1 MDIYLTQNGVQD
13 ISGLDEDQKVKF
25 LLENPDAVKATS
37 EDLRI
42 RGYGRP
48 NSEIEQEQED
58 VNEIFIKERNN
69 SFAKLKF
76 GTYSPKEGYRSGGK
90 GDKVSR
96 EDFDTDQKW
105 YEYQVWNGDIKEKEV
120 PLDEQIQKRIRQND
134 LDVDADSSHLFYN
147 QENENSFV
155 NKFYNARDLE
165 NLGGKIQDFQGFL
178 NRNGHSEDFKDFY
191 NEGAFEDGLFG
202 AFGDQ
207 SEELRIAYER
217 QLSLYLDMYI
227 SDVNNRANEKI
238 FLEDYN
244 SNPNK
249 YSTFKTFDDA
259 FNSWREENDGGYSVF
274 DYDNY
279 KYYNNVHFKNKL
291 FRDQENKEKQN
302 EYLKNRADDNDF
314 EGGGKG
320 LLEFIGNG
328 LEGIYEG
335 FEDTSVFLGDLIG
348 ADGWANES
356 RMLKRESDLA
366 DPAKQ
371 MKYML
376 TMGKTLEVDGVRYSV
391 DNYDGQLY
399 NQTVGVNVGE
409 TMDPEEK
416 AKLVKKIKEE
426 GVYDYD
432 FNTRGAAGIMGNTLG
447 NILFQILGTKG
458 AGSIR
463 TVGSLKYLQGYN
475 KIRQLKGLK
484 PLSTRARNTTTG
496 RFASTKETFG
506 INMPFDPRIVDATMF
521 QAFYGAS
528 TGHENVLN
536 AALDAGIPFS
546 EAEKLANSAALQMA
560 LLYAV
565 TGPINPRLPGLNKL
579 DDWVA
584 GNVRINNVITAYKEG
599 GKEAAKKSLK
609 QQLSRLIPDRT
620 TLKTFINEGFK
631 EFVQE
636 NVQQLGEVNIV
647 NRDINEQ
654 YGQEF
659 LKQNYNL
666 KDFIQTSILSFAA
679 GGLVGGT
686 SVANFATP
694 DSKKARLANMV
705 ILGRDLKGTKQ
716 KLNLAVDRNKLTR
729 KEADELINQ
738 IKALSEGSFPAW
750 MFNTPDELI
759 QHAVIQQ
766 DIKKLEA
773 DLKKYDE
780 SQHKKINNEL
790 ATKKLALQ
798 DLVESAAQ
806 QAIESDIKLFKDTFN
821 VETIQ
826 LNNLDEI
833 IKAGFK
839 EEAFTDG
846 WLEQDGKI
854 YINMEAAKENQAVSV
869 ASHELLHKIIKSE
882 FKKNPNIGKV
892 VTEFKNIL
900 EEKGV
905 LSKLEPRAKKYRI
918 IGSQI
923 DEGGKDQDEWL
934 TMFSDALFK
943 NEITYEELGDNAF
956 LRMGRTLINV
966 VKKKF
971 GLKQYEF
978 ETGRQVYD
986 FILNYKENIEKGK
999 LSKQEQR
1006 MLDSFQPDDESGK
1019 KKSISMNEKIN
1030 QEKLDALV
1038 NPNEEFIGS
1047 KAHMTAKALIDTG
1060 SFDGLIGAK
1069 LEQGDNIYG
1078 KPRQEVIED
1087 ARFELVK
1094 HLNNYDPTIGTGL
1107 FGYLNSYVGFKLG
1120 NVTNRLKRQVKTKSI
1135 DVDREGTQKTQEI
1148 QDTSLNPEEI
1158 MIAKEQAAAAQK
1170 IASKIKM
1177 GKKLT
1182 VDEKKKAITLLLP
1195 IVRDLDTALNNIKS
1209 INAKNSPIIK
1219 EIKNALGSSLVYDEM
1234 IKLLGTRDN
1243 LRKKLLSLKED
1254 ILANSTTTWLMGKD
1268 TGVKVNGGIPQV
1280 IEKTIKL
1287 ENGDKVKVAYPE
1299 WIGQEIA
1306 REKMST
1312 DNAGRTSGHDL
1323 VFRSDNAI
1331 ELDDDVYLSQFYDA
1345 KGKLI
1350 RGRKEALAKHM
1361 AQEIGLELMID
1372 EIVNNPNGPLAQEFN
1387 KNQLAKNVVNAVD
1400 KINQFMEQAE
1410 RGGVKRS
1417 LSRGVAIKYY
1427 EAAVILGAQGSF
1439 TELEN
1444 HLNDLPKGYEFIKDI
1459 YEKEAFETE
1468 SITGF
1473 LNPLKAYSKT
1483 KAGAKI
1489 KPYLDEFLNMSPDEK
1504 KKAIVPFSSNLAGIL
1519 PGAFFDAFQNNT
1531 EIKALLGIHKR
1542 TMSKEDGV
1550 KVFNKVNKSR
1560 KGGVPFTNV
1569 KVIQAGYGFVLKI
1582 QDTILNKKFKSKKE
1596 AEQAF
1601 EEAFGEDIKK
1611 VNANNLAAL
1620 VYILEKAQS
1629 IVAANPKL
1637 IPGYLTWLQANGNV
1651 GKALRGLTKIEEVQI
1666 YADNQA
1672 PFVDLDGKGYNSIR
1686 AKDRAR
1692 YINNQIN
1699 INYNHP
1705 DYKEAKAYI
1714 DQKDADREQELQ
1726 NPKLSQDKR
1735 DQIQRQ
1741 LDKSEENKIRER
1753 LRAKGEH
1760 KNPSSNTFSK
1770 IAMYQLGVI
1779 NTMLENPGSDL
1790 ISLATEQDLMDLV
1803 SDFSQSIGT
1812 EILSAIQDD
1821 IHGRT
1826 TSIGDMRV
1834 MAIPENKIKSFY
1846 AVTGETQAL
1855 SRAQR
1860 AIDIKIKEF
1869 AQVLANQN
1877 LIERSRS
1884 VSVETKGISVYDFD
1898 DTLAFSD
1905 SKVIVVMPQN
1915 LEGVSKIDKLIE
1927 QNRELGPNNAILRN
1941 RFEQEFLA
1949 RKKKIQ
1955 DLETTNSAEELRALH
1970 KKAKGE
1976 NKEDIKLAIQ
1986 EKYKVLGP
1994 EVVADSQIDIYTGK
2008 VKKIT
2013 PAQFAAQDEKLK
2025 AQGAIFDFSEFNQV
2039 VKGRPGPLAPRIK
2052 KAIDKF
2058 GNENIFVLTA
2068 RPQAS
2073 AKAIHEFLKGI
2084 GIEIP
2089 LENITGLENGT
2100 PAAKAGWVINKVAQG
2115 FNDFYFVDDAYKN
2128 VQAVQNVLNVFDVKG
2143 KVQQA
2148 IVNRKRSL
2156 SGDLNKMVER
2166 NTGVRAETTYSK
2178 IAARKKGASK
2188 GKYKFFS
2195 HSADDFRGLTS
2206 YTLAGKGKQGEQD
2219 QKFFEDNLVTPYVR
2233 GVGAIEAARQALKND
2248 YRTLLKAYPE
2258 LKKNLDKEI
2267 GDTGFTLDQ
2276 AIRVYLY
2283 NKSGFEVPGISKRD
2297 QGMLINVVNQNPDYK
2312 NFADTLQIITKKQKW
2327 AEPEEYWDVG
2337 SILKDL
2343 NELDQKVSR
2352 KEYLA
2357 EFIENVDTIFS
2368 EQNLNKLEAL
2378 YGSSYRKALENIIG
2392 RMKSG
2397 SNRPGQM
2404 GEIEGKWMNWVN
2416 NSVGTI
2422 MFFNRRSALLQMISF
2437 TNFVNWSDNN
2447 PLAAAAAFA
2456 DQKNYWKTWSR
2467 IFNSDKLK
2475 QRRGGLRSDVQEQE
2489 IANAAKNSKDKV
2501 SAIISYL
2508 LKIGFTPTQIADSMA
2523 IATGGATFLMN
2534 RTKTYLKQGMSQ
2546 QDADT
2551 QAFEDFVK
2559 ISDETQQSGDPMLI
2573 SKQQASHLGRLI
2585 LAFQNTPMQYVRLM
2599 KKATQDLVNRRGDDK
2614 TNISKIMY
2622 YGFVQNLLFASLQ
2635 NALFALLPEFDPEDD
2650 DEKRQKII
2658 NTKTE
2663 RILNGML
2670 DTILR
2675 GSGLAGAVVSTLK
2688 NTINRYYKEEKKGFT
2703 ADHAQTLIELLNV
2716 SPPIGSKARKLYGA
2730 HLTKKYNKELIDERG
2745 MSLLA
2750 DGRLNISPSYEILGS
2765 FVSAT
2770 FNIPLD
2776 RAIVELN
2783 SISEALDNRN
2793 SAYQRIA
2800 LLLGWRTW
2808 DVNAKNEENDFIELV
2823 YDELKEIE
2831 KKKKRR
2837 KRK

>member
-1 MDIYLTQNGVQD
+1 MSIYLTQNGVRD
-13 ISGLDEDQKVKF
+13 ISGLDEDQQVMF
-25 LLENPDAVKATS
+25 LVQNPDAVEATP

-42 RGYGRP
+42 RGYERP
-48 NSEIEQEQED
+48 NSEIEQEQDD
-58 VNEIFIKERNN
+58 VNEILIQERNN
-69 SFAKLKF
+69 RFAEIKF
-76 GTYSPKEGYRSGGK
+76 GVYSHKEGFRSGGL
-90 GDKVSR
+90 GDNVSR
-96 EDFDTDQKW
+96 DTFDTDQEW
-105 YEYQVWNGDIKEKEV
+105 YEYQVWNGDIKEADKS
-120 PLDEQIQKRIRQND
+120 LDEQIQKRVRQND
-134 LDVDADSSHLFYN
+134 LDVDPDSSHLFYN
-147 QENENSFV
+147 QNNDNSFV
-155 NKFYNARDLE
+155 SKFYNTRDLH
-165 NLGGKIQDFQGFL
+165 NMGINIQDFQGWL
-178 NRNGHSEDFKDFY
+178 NRNKHSEDFRELY
-191 NEGAFEDGLFG
+191 EEGAFEDGFFG
-202 AFGDQ
+202 KFGDQ
-207 SEELRIAYER
+207 TEELRVAYER
-217 QLSLYLDMYI
+217 QLSMYLDMYI
-227 SDVNNRANEKI
+227 NDVNTRANEKI
-238 FLEDYN
+238 FLQDYN
-244 SNPNK
+244 NDPSK
-249 YSTFKTFDDA
+249 YSNFKTIEDA
-259 FNSWREENDGGYSVF
+259 FAAWQKENEGGYSVF

-279 KYYNNVHFKNKL
+279 KYYNTVHFKNKL
-291 FRDQENKEKQN
+291 FKDQENKEKQN
-302 EYLKNRADDNDF
+302 EYLKDRADDSDL
-314 EGGGKG
+314 EGAVYGIG
-320 LLEFIGNG
+320 EFIGSAFEGLFEG
-328 LEGIYEG
+328 LEE
-335 FEDTSVFLGDLIG
+335 TSIFLGDVVGL
-348 ADGWANES
+348 DGYANEA
-356 RMLKRESDLA
+356 RMLRREMDLA
-366 DPAKQ
+366 DPSKQ

-376 TMGKTLEVDGVRYSV
+376 ANGKALDIDGVRYMH
-391 DNYDGQLY
+391 DKYDGQLY
-399 NQTVGVNVGE
+399 NITTGVIVGD
-409 TMDPEEK
+409 TMDPEQK
-416 AKLVKKIKEE
+416 AKIIEKIKEE
-426 GVYDYD
+426 GVEDHD
-432 FNTRGAAGIMGNTLG
+432 FNTRGASGIMGHTIG

-458 AGSIR
+458 AGSVR
-463 TVGSLKYLQGYN
+463 SLASVKSLQGLN
-475 KIRQLKGLK
+475 KIRQLRGLK
-484 PLSTRARNTTTG
+484 PINTRARNAATG

-506 INMPFDPRIVDATMF
+506 FNIPFDPRIVDATMF

-528 TGHENVLN
+528 TGHESVLK
-536 AALDAGIPFS
+536 AALDAGIPFN
-546 EAEKLANSAALQMA
+546 EAEKLANSASAQMA
-560 LLYAV
+560 ILYAL

-584 GNVRINNVITAYKEG
+584 GNVRINDVIKAYKEG
-599 GKEAAKKSLK
+599 GKEAAKKTFK
-609 QQLSRLIPDRT
+609 QQLSRLIPDRA
-620 TLKTFINEGFK
+620 TLKTFVNEGFK

-636 NVQQLGEVNIV
+636 NVQQLGEVGIV
-647 NRDINEQ
+647 NRNINEQ
-654 YGQEF
+654 AGQEF
-659 LKQNYNL
+659 LKQDYNL

-679 GGLVGGT
+679 GGLVGGA

-705 ILGRDLKGTKQ
+705 ILGKDLKGTRK
-716 KLNLAVDRNKLTR
+716 KIDAAADRGQLTR
-729 KEADELINQ
+729 KEATDLVNE
-738 IKALSEGSFPAW
+738 IKAVSEGSFPAW

-759 QHAVIQQ
+759 KHAVIQQ

-780 SQHKKINNEL
+780 SHHKRIN
-790 ATKKLALQ
+790 AQIDSKKLELQ
-798 DLVESAAQ
+798 ELVEAAAE
-806 QAIESDIKLFKDTFN
+806 QAIQSDVKMFKDTFN
-821 VETIQ
+821 VETIM
-826 LNNLDEI
+826 LKNLDELL
-833 IKAGFK
+833 KAGFQ
-839 EEAFTDG
+839 EEMFTDG

-854 YINMEAAKENQAVSV
+854 YINMEAATANQAVSV
-869 ASHELLHKIIKSE
+869 ASHELLHKIVKSE

-900 EEKGV
+900 KEKGV
-905 LSKLEPRAKKYRI
+905 LSKLEPRAKKYRA
-918 IGSQI
+918 IGAQI

-943 NEITYEELGDNAF
+943 NEITYDELGDNAF

-966 VKKKF
+966 VKQKF

-986 FILNYKENIEKGK
+986 FMLNYKENIEKGK

-1006 MLDSFQPDDESGK
+1006 MLDSFTPDDETGR
-1019 KKSISMNEKIN
+1019 KKSINMNEKIN

-1038 NPNEEFIGS
+1038 NPEEEFIGS
-1047 KAHMTAKALIDTG
+1047 QAHMTAKALIDTG
-1060 SFDGLIGAK
+1060 AFDGLIGAK

-1078 KPRQEVIED
+1078 QSRQQVIED

-1120 NVTNRLKRQVKTKSI
+1120 NVTNRLKRQIKTKSI
-1135 DVDREGTQKTQEI
+1135 DIDREGTQTTQEI
-1148 QDTSLNPEEI
+1148 QDTALNPEEL
-1158 MIAKEQAAAAQK
+1158 MIAQEEAQAATQ

-1177 GKKLT
+1177 GQKLT
-1182 VDEKKKAITLLLP
+1182 VDEKKKVKTLLLP
-1195 IVRDLDTALNNIKS
+1195 IIRDLDTALNNVKS

-1219 EIKNALGSSLVYDEM
+1219 ELKNNLGESLVYDAM
-1234 IKLLGTRDN
+1234 INFLGTRGQ
-1243 LRKKLLSLKED
+1243 LRENLLSLKQD
-1254 ILANSTTTWLMGKD
+1254 ILGNATTTWLQGK
-1268 TGVKVNGGIPQV
+1268 TQRNGTVNGGIPQV

-1287 ENGDKVKVAYPE
+1287 ENGDEVRVPYPE
-1299 WIGQEIA
+1299 WVGQEIA

-1323 VFRSDNAI
+1323 VFRADNAI
-1331 ELDDDVYLSQFYDA
+1331 ELDDNVYLSQFYDA

-1372 EIVNNPNGPLAQEFN
+1372 EIVNNPDGPLAQEFN
-1387 KNQLAKNVVNAVD
+1387 KNQLAKGVVNAVD

-1417 LSRGVAIKYY
+1417 ISRGVAIQYY
-1427 EAAVILGAQGSF
+1427 ETAIILGAQGSF
-1439 TELEN
+1439 TELDN
-1444 HLNDLPKGYEFIKDI
+1444 HLNNLPKGYEFIKDL
-1459 YEKEAFETE
+1459 YLKEAFETE
-1468 SITGF
+1468 SINGF
-1473 LNPLKAYSKT
+1473 INPLKEYSKT
-1483 KAGAKI
+1483 EAGAKI
-1489 KPYLDEFLNMSPDEK
+1489 KPYLDEFLNMNPDEK
-1504 KKAIVPFSSNLAGIL
+1504 KEAIVPFSSELASIL
-1519 PGAFFDAFQNNT
+1519 PAEFFSAFGKT
-1531 EIKALLGIHKR
+1531 EQKALLGIHDRVIDPK
-1542 TMSKEDGV
+1542 SPDGI
-1550 KVFNKVNKSR
+1550 KIFNKINKAK
-1560 KGGVPFTNV
+1560 KGGVPFTGV
-1569 KVIQAGYGFVLKI
+1569 KIIQAGSGFVLKI
-1582 QDTILNKKFKSKKE
+1582 QNQILNKTFESKKA

-1601 EEAFGEDIKK
+1601 EEAFGEDIKTI
-1611 VNANNLAAL
+1611 NANNLAAL

-1637 IPGYLTWLQANGNV
+1637 IPGYLTWLQANGNI

-1666 YADNQA
+1666 YAENQA
-1672 PFVDLDGKGYNSIR
+1672 PFVGLDGKGYNSIT
-1686 AKDRAR
+1686 AKERAR
-1692 YINNQIN
+1692 YDNNEIN
-1699 INYNHP
+1699 INFNHP
-1705 DYKEAKAYI
+1705 EYKEAKAYI
-1714 DQKDADREQELQ
+1714 DQRDADRIQELQ

-1741 LDKSEENKIRER
+1741 LDKSTEQKFRER

-1760 KNPSSNTFSK
+1760 KNPSSNTFGK
-1770 IAMYQLGVI
+1770 IATYQLGVI
-1779 NTMLENPGSDL
+1779 NTILEHPGSDL

-1803 SDFSQSIGT
+1803 SEFSQSIGT
-1812 EILSAIQDD
+1812 EVLSAIQDD
-1821 IHGRT
+1821 VHGK
-1826 TSIGDMRV
+1826 TSSLGDLRV
-1834 MAIPENKIKSFY
+1834 YAIPQNKIKSFY

-1860 AIDIKIKEF
+1860 AIQAKIKEF
-1869 AQVLANQN
+1869 AIVLTNQN
-1877 LIERSRS
+1877 LVERSRS
-1884 VSVETKGISVYDFD
+1884 ISVETKGISVYDFD

-1905 SKVIVVMPQN
+1905 SKIIVTMPN
-1915 LEGVSKIDKLIE
+1915 
-1927 QNRELGPNNAILRN
+1927 
-1941 RFEQEFLA
+1941 
-1949 RKKKIQ
+1949 
-1955 DLETTNSAEELRALH
+1955 
-1970 KKAKGE
+1970 
-1976 NKEDIKLAIQ
+1976 
-1986 EKYKVLGP
+1986 
-1994 EVVADSQIDIYTGK
+1994 GK

-2084 GIEIP
+2084 GIQIP

-2100 PAAKAGWVINKVAQG
+2100 PAAKAAWIINKVALG
-2115 FNDFYFVDDAYKN
+2115 YNDFYFVDDAYKN

-2148 IVNRKRSL
+2148 VLNRKRSL
-2156 SGDLNKMVER
+2156 SGELNKMVER
-2166 NTGVRAETTYSK
+2166 TTGVRAETTYSK
-2178 IAARKKGASK
+2178 VAARKKGASK
-2188 GKYKFFS
+2188 GKYKFFA
-2195 HSADDFRGLTS
+2195 HSADDFRGLTQ
-2206 YTLAGKGKQGEQD
+2206 YVLAGKGKQGEQD
-2219 QKFFEDNLVTPYVR
+2219 QQWFEDNLVTPYVR
-2233 GVGAIEAARQALKND
+2233 GIGAIEAARQAMKND
-2248 YRTLLKAYPE
+2248 YRTLLKGNPE
-2258 LKKNLDKEI
+2258 IKKQLNKEI

-2297 QGMLINVVNQNPDYK
+2297 QQMLINVVNQNQDYK
-2312 NFADTLQIITKKQKW
+2312 NFANTLQVITKKQKW

-2357 EFIENVDTIFS
+2357 EFISNVDEIFS

-2378 YGSSYRKALENIIG
+2378 YGTAYREALENIIG

-2397 SNRPGQM
+2397 SNQPGKL
-2404 GEIEGKWMNWVN
+2404 GTTESKWMTWVN
-2416 NSVGTI
+2416 NSVGSI

-2447 PLAAAAAFA
+2447 PIAAAAAFA
-2456 DQKNYWKTWSR
+2456 DQKNYWKTWAR

-2475 QRRGGLRSDVQEQE
+2475 QRRGGLKSDIQEQE
-2489 IANAAKNSKDKV
+2489 IANAAKNSKDKA

-2546 QDADT
+2546 QDADAK
-2551 QAFEDFVK
+2551 AFEDFVK
-2559 ISDETQQSGDPMLI
+2559 VSDETQQSGDPMLI

-2599 KKATQDLVNRRGDDK
+2599 KKAGQDLVNGRGDAK

-2635 NALFALLPEFDPEDD
+2635 NALFALLPEFDPDDD
-2650 DEKRQKII
+2650 DENRQKII

-2663 RILNGML
+2663 RIVNSMV

-2675 GSGLAGAVVSTLK
+2675 GSGLTGAVISTLK
-2688 NTINRYYKEEKKGFT
+2688 NTINRYYKEEAKGPFR
-2703 ADHAQTLIELLNV
+2703 ADHTQTLIELANI
-2716 SPPIGSKARKLYGA
+2716 SPPIGSKARKIYGA
-2730 HLTKKYNKELIDERG
+2730 HLTNKYNKELIDERG
-2745 MSLLA
+2745 MSIIA

-2765 FVSAT
+2765 FVSGA

-2776 RAIVELN
+2776 RVVVELN
-2783 SISEALDNRN
+2783 AISEALDNRN

-2808 DVNAKNEENDFIELV
+2808 DVNAKNEENEFIELI
-2823 YDELKEIE
+2823 YEELKEIE
-2831 KKKKRR
+2831 KKNKRTNNR
-2837 KRK
+2837 NTTRGKRK